1 MDALWEVAPPL
12 TWGLLTAASICLLS
26 AFILLS
32 HTLVRR
38 NAYGDRWRG
47 WTVGGRLEGTVRGG
61 IALLLA
67 GALLWGITLDAPGSA
82 LAALGA
88 GAAAA
93 AALHGYAMLRGGRE
107 S

>member
-12 TWGLLTAASICLLS
+12 TWALLTAASICLLS
-26 AFILLS
+26 GFILLS

-38 NAYGDRWRG
+38 NAHGEEWRG
-47 WTVGGRLEGTVRGG
+47 WTARRVLEGTVRGG

-67 GALLWGITLDAPGSA
+67 GALLWGITLDAPGWA

-88 GAAAA
+88 GAAVAA
-93 AALHGYAMLRGGRE
+93 GLQGIAMVRGGRE